1 MARLTYLEMVQDI
14 LSDMD
19 SDTVTTILE
28 TVESTQVTQIIET
41 TYYNII
47 DGRDWP
53 NLYQMFR
60 LTETGISTPTHM
72 TLGTTVMDL
81 KYVKYNTRTATD
93 TKDRYTEMQF
103 LEPQEFMNIVD
114 GRNSAA
120 TNVTQVTDTSNIK
133 INVYKD
139 RAPIYFTSFNE
150 TVLIFDAYDE
160 DVETF
165 LKTAKNQCYGKVYPT
180 VTTSDGFY
188 FDLPPDAFSYL
199 LNEAKSTCFLTLKQQ
214 QNNKAEQ
221 HAVTQRRRMSQEAW
235 KLRNGISYPNYG
247 RKSTKFDIT
256 VPPWERNM
264 K

>member
-1 MARLTYLEMVQDI
+1 MA
-14 LSDMD
+14 
-19 SDTVTTILE
+19 SDTSNIEVMGAITAVVVETNISLPPTI
-28 TVESTQVTQIIET
+28 
-41 TYYNII
+41 
-47 DGRDWP
+47 
-53 NLYQMFR
+53 
-60 LTETGISTPTHM
+60 TPFLCSAILM
-72 TLGTTVMDL
+72 SL
-81 KYVKYNTRTATD
+81 AAPEAWE
-93 TKDRYTEMQF
+93 KDKLHTEMQF

-150 TVLIFDAYDE
+150 TVLIFDAYDA

-180 VTTSDGFY
+180 VTVSDGFY

-235 KLRNGISYPNYG
+235 KLRNGITYPNYG

-256 VPPWERNM
+256 VPPWER